1 MYVEKLEA
9 AYLVPMLRGIK
20 PLLGRHPCYGIPKKL
35 LSIDNLKNF
44 LGVSSLETMVEDCIE
59 VPKKTETEKPR
70 SLSVPKEVSRQR
82 DIALF
87 AAVEALQEASTAERL
102 LKCLSTYSQLLK
114 AKGNDQQLSV
124 DKFFTLQDDLTN
136 TRLIL
141 HSLKSIGQRRTADTD
156 RNAPDAVGEA
166 LRLAL
171 DIKQNTTS

>member
-70 SLSVPKEVSRQR
+70 SLSVPKVSAYEGTTYKTRGFSC
-82 DIALF
+82 IADQGGNGM
-87 AAVEALQEASTAERL
+87 VKKPNVGSCSISAS
-102 LKCLSTYSQLLK
+102 S
-114 AKGNDQQLSV
+114 
-124 DKFFTLQDDLTN
+124 
-136 TRLIL
+136 II
-141 HSLKSIGQRRTADTD
+141 SLR
-156 RNAPDAVGEA
+156 E
-166 LRLAL
+166 
-171 DIKQNTTS
+171 